1 RLLDVDWSLL
11 GAILAVAVVV
21 RWEEAV
27 VGAVVV
33 VCDVVV
39 KRSQPCSLLE
49 RIIIAKRNY
58 GIYKVI
64 DREECFSFDPLQLWA
79 LQSTQSTGDKVWKFI
94 RLISFITHAQFSL
107 LC

>member
-39 KRSQPCSLLE
+39 KSEEYLMDIPDCARYARHLPQVNSKKITSKKLNHLELSSTPVSIHLFWRRLL
-49 RIIIAKRNY
+49 
-58 GIYKVI
+58 
-64 DREECFSFDPLQLWA
+64 
-79 LQSTQSTGDKVWKFI
+79 
-94 RLISFITHAQFSL
+94 
-107 LC
+107 